1 MKNFLQ
7 DVNAKKETK
16 KGKNISRNT
25 VIPSITL
32 HEKSTKGALFLSS
45 GLGKCLNL
53 LTRKS
58 GNLRR
63 LH

>member
-1 MKNFLQ
+1 VKNFLQ

-45 GLGKCLNL
+45 GLG
-53 LTRKS
+53 
-58 GNLRR
+58 
-63 LH
+63 